1 MRSKGEAAV
10 LAAMSLVFLDSL
22 ELLFSLAAPSS
33 NAAVVDLRNFTN
45 TDLAL
50 IESFW
55 SIAFGN
61 YSLVFWVVLVLI
73 GLILPFSLDLVYA
86 HMRRPR
92 RALGIVSSVGVLVG
106 GYALRHCVVVA
117 GVHPVLIATGVM

>member
-10 LAAMSLVFLDSL
+10 LAVMSLVFLDSL

-33 NAAVVDLRNFTN
+33 NAAVVGLRNFTN

-73 GLILPFSLDLVYA
+73 GLILPFSLDLVYT

-92 RALGIVSSVGVLVG
+92 RA
-106 GYALRHCVVVA
+106 RHCFFRRRAGRWLRVA
-117 GVHPVLIATGVM
+117 PLCCCCRRPSVLIATGVM